1 MKKYKQNISGFSILS
16 TIIICMILTVIGFFV
31 VDSGNMLNNARIRSF
46 MDEIS
51 GYRNDIIDFQ
61 LKKGRWP
68 GDFNQDGYFGWCG
81 GIGCPGVYRSNVYTN
96 NTESYTNYMFAS
108 PYDKLPA
115 HSFVAPFID
124 IYLTRGGAA
133 FRPNEKSYDK
143 LIIGETVPYVE
154 SLGNLYWYFYT
165 FGYFKNPKDTVYSFL
180 DNVAKNTIWF
190 GSDSVDGLN
199 VRRYLKTFKILD
211 EKMDDGQYETGNV
224 RSYCSQKGCSRIF
237 IMLTSNN

>member
-1 MKKYKQNISGFSILS
+1 MKMNKQNNSGFSMIYTMITFVVLA
-16 TIIICMILTVIGFFV
+16 TIAFLI

-51 GYRNDIIDFQ
+51 GYRNDVLDFQ

-68 GDFNQDGYFGWCG
+68 GDFNMDGYFSWCG
-81 GIGCPGVYRSNVYTN
+81 GVGCPGVYLSNLYTN
-96 NTESYTNYMFAS
+96 NTENYTNYMFAK

-133 FRPNEKSYDK
+133 FKPDETSYDK
-143 LIIGETVPYVE
+143 LIVGKTVPYVE

-165 FGYFKNPKDTVYSFL
+165 FGDFRNPRDTVYSFL
-180 DNVAKNTIWF
+180 NNISKNTIWF

-199 VRRYLKTFKILD
+199 VKRYLKTFKILD
-211 EKMDDGQYETGNV
+211 EKMDDGLYESGDV
-224 RSYCSQKGCSRIF
+224 RSYCSQRGCSRIF
-237 IMLTSNN
+237 VMLTSNN